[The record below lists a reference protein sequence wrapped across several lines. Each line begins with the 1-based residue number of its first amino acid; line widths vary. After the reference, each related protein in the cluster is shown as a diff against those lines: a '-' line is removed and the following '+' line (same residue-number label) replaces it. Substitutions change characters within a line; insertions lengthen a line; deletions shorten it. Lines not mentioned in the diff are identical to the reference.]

1 MTRARQ
7 ELGRR
12 GEALARVRLE
22 SLGYS
27 IIDSN
32 FRTRAGEIDLV
43 AERGGAIVFV
53 EVRARSGPSMGL
65 PEESI
70 TPSKR
75 RHLIAAAQQYL
86 QMRHMGDRQWRIDLV
101 AVEFHRGRPPHIRVI
116 ENAIEL

>member
-12 GEALARVRLE
+12 GEAVARARLE

-27 IIDSN
+27 IVDSN
-32 FRTRAGEIDLV
+32 FRTRSGEIDLV
-43 AERGGAIVFV
+43 AERDGVIIFV

-86 QMRHMGDRQWRIDLV
+86 QMRHMGDRQWRIDFV
-101 AVEFHRGRPPHIRVI
+101 AVEFDRRGMAEVRIV
-116 ENAIEL
+116 ENAVEL